1 MGGGAGADR
10 TIVQRLGR
18 SGAAE
23 LAIGLYSIRI
33 FQFEVPMGEQIQAQ
47 NESEQGKYVYC
58 IIRSQAQHDF
68 GAIGIGGRADRVYT
82 VQYNEFAAVV
92 SNCPLIVF
100 DPTRENALAHEQV
113 NEVVMKDF
121 TVLPMSF
128 GTVFRTE
135 NDIREFLKGT
145 YEALSDVLQKME
157 GKIEFGLKVNW
168 DKEKVVHE
176 IEKESEEIR
185 RLKEEI
191 LSATSGSTYFSRM
204 QLGRVVES
212 ALQAKAD
219 SYVAEIYEALRDAA
233 IASRSNKPIGDK
245 MILNAAFLVERDKT
259 KSFDDQIS
267 DIARKYENKLS
278 FVYTGP
284 WPPYNFVN
292 IRLKLERAER

>member
-1 MGGGAGADR
+1 MDEAAQP
-10 TIVQRLGR
+10 VQPDG
-18 SGAAE
+18 
-23 LAIGLYSIRI
+23 
-33 FQFEVPMGEQIQAQ
+33 
-47 NESEQGKYVYC
+47 EQGKYVYC
-58 IIRSQAQHDF
+58 IIRSESPHSF
-68 GAIGIGGRADRVYT
+68 GAVGIGRRNDQVYT
-82 VQYNEFAAVV
+82 VHYKEFAAVV

-100 DPTRENALAHEQV
+100 DPTRENALAHEHV
-113 NEVVMKDF
+113 NELVMKDF

-145 YEALSDVLQKME
+145 YEAISDVLGKME

-168 DKEKVVHE
+168 DKDAVIRELE
-176 IEKESEEIR
+176 QDDEEIR
-185 RLKEEI
+185 RLKDEI
-191 LSATSGSTYFSRM
+191 FSSTSSSSYFSRM

-212 ALQAKAD
+212 ALQARAD
-219 SYVAEIYEALRDAA
+219 SYVSEIYESLRDAA

-245 MILNAAFLVERDKT
+245 MILNAAFLVEREKT
-259 KSFDDQIS
+259 GAFDDQIS

-278 FVYTGP
+278 FLYTGP

>member
-1 MGGGAGADR
+1 MRWAVR
-10 TIVQRLGR
+10 PR
-18 SGAAE
+18 SGACSGACNGY
-23 LAIGLYSIRI
+23 LIVFFDTMS
-33 FQFEVPMGEQIQAQ
+33 EQAHPDT
-47 NESEQGKYVYC
+47 EQGKYVYC
-58 IIRSQAQHDF
+58 IIKTESPRDF
-68 GAIGIGGRADRVYT
+68 GGVGIGGRGDRVYT
-82 VQYNEFAAVV
+82 VPHREFAAVV

-100 DPTRENALAHEQV
+100 DPTRENALAHEHV
-113 NEVVMKDF
+113 NELVMKDF

-135 NDIREFLKGT
+135 NDIKEFLKGT

-168 DKEKVVHE
+168 DKDQVIKE
-176 IEKESEEIR
+176 IESENEEIR

-191 LSATSGSTYFSRM
+191 QSNTSTSTYFSRM

-219 SYVAEIYEALRDAA
+219 AYLTEIYEALREAA

-245 MILNAAFLVERDKT
+245 MIMNAAFLVERDKT
-259 KSFDDQIS
+259 KAFDDQIS
-267 DIARKYENKLS
+267 EIAKKYENKLS
-278 FVYTGP
+278 FLYTGP